1 MCCTYELNSG
11 VIFRDQQQIFLN
23 FFDELVSNKNKLF
36 ESSINESTDANE
48 KKMIKSKLDI
58 LTKESLG
65 LEFKKI

>member
-1 MCCTYELNSG
+1 M
-11 VIFRDQQQIFLN
+11 
-23 FFDELVSNKNKLF
+23 VSNKNKLF

>member
-1 MCCTYELNSG
+1 MKNLIISM
-11 VIFRDQQQIFLN
+11 IFLA
-23 FFDELVSNKNKLF
+23 FMISC
-36 ESSINESTDANE
+36 TNE

>member
-1 MCCTYELNSG
+1 MVN
-11 VIFRDQQQIFLN
+11 
-23 FFDELVSNKNKLF
+23 NKKKLF
-36 ESSINESTDANE
+36 ELSIDESTDANE